1 MAEIRQAALP
11 DDLGAVRRLWLEY
24 LRWGNDEMESRHGFR
39 LPVEPVV
46 ERDLAGIAKF
56 EPPDG
61 HLLLAFEGDDAFGIA
76 CLRQIGPDM
85 AEIERMYV
93 QPSHRRGGV
102 GRAMFDRLIALATV
116 DGYQWIR
123 LDSPDFM
130 TAAHDLYRSAGFT
143 DIEPYPESEIPDAYK
158 PQWVFMERSLRPET
172 SA

>member
-1 MAEIRQAALP
+1 VPGRAW
-11 DDLGAVRRLWLEY
+11 RLRLEY

-61 HLLLAFEGDDAFGIA
+61 HLLLAFEGDVAFGIA
-76 CLRQIGPDM
+76 CLRQIGPDT
-85 AEIERMYV
+85 AGDQADVRPAV
-93 QPSHRRGGV
+93 SSSRRGRPGDV
-102 GRAMFDRLIALATV
+102 RPAHRAGYRRRVPV
-116 DGYQWIR
+116 DPARQSG
-123 LDSPDFM
+123 FM

-158 PQWVFMERSLRPET
+158 PHWVFMERSLRPET

>member
-1 MAEIRQAALP
+1 MPGRAW
-11 DDLGAVRRLWLEY
+11 RLRLEY

-46 ERDLAGIAKF
+46 GCDLAGIAKF

-61 HLLLAFEGDDAFGIA
+61 RLLLAFEGDVAFGIA
-76 CLRQIGPDM
+76 CLRQIGPDT
-85 AEIERMYV
+85 AEIKRMYV

-102 GRAMFDRLIALATV
+102 GRAMFDRLIALATA

-158 PQWVFMERSLRPET
+158 PHWVFMERSLRPET